1 VPVSGSAA
9 RRYAEAVLAL
19 AADDRAVTE
28 FRSSLEHLGAAFD
41 RGTIA
46 ALRDPAV
53 PLERRQEAIATAAK
67 SEPAAIRSLLVLLLE
82 RDRIALVPHIARAF
96 GDIVDQRRGIAKAR
110 ITTAV
115 PLDDRERDTLVQ
127 RLERASG
134 RELRA
139 TFTVDPTIL
148 GGAKVQIGDHLIDT
162 SLSAKLTA
170 LGRQLAS

>member
-1 VPVSGSAA
+1 VAVSGSAA
-9 RRYAEAVLAL
+9 RRYAEAVLSL
-19 AADDRAVTE
+19 ARDERAVSE
-28 FRSSLEHLGAAFD
+28 YRASLEKLGAAFD
-41 RGTIA
+41 RVTIA

-53 PLERRQEAIATAAK
+53 PIGRRQEAIASAMK
-67 SEPAAIRSLLVLLLE
+67 SEPASIRSLLALLLE
-82 RDRIALVPHIARAF
+82 RDRIALVPRIARAF

-115 PLDDRERDTLVQ
+115 PLDDRERDSLVQ

-134 RELRA
+134 TELRA
-139 TFTVDPTIL
+139 TFAVDPTII

-162 SLSAKLTA
+162 SLSAKLAA